1 MKAQTFNLSLPKEVV
16 AKVDKAAK
24 KEYTSRSD
32 YIRRAVLN
40 QLEVDKAK
48 SKSTAVKQAM
58 ELLDDYRED
67 FENLAN
73 R

>member
-1 MKAQTFNLSLPKEVV
+1 MKAQTFNISLPKAVV
-16 AKVDKAAK
+16 TKVDYAAK

-40 QLEVDKAK
+40 QLEIDQAK
-48 SKSTAVKQAM
+48 NKSGAVKQAM
-58 ELLDDYRED
+58 DLLDEYRED
-67 FENLAN
+67 FDNLAK